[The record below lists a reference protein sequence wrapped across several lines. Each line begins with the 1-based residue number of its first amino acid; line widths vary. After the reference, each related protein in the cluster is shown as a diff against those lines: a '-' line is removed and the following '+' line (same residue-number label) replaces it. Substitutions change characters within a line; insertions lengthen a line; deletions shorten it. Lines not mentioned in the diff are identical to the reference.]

1 MSFTF
6 TFTAEQLEYNIP
18 RNPQYTEW
26 YTAMCEFLPQYNI
39 TTVSR
44 VAGFISQCAH
54 ESSDFTRTE
63 ENLNYSAQRLNQV
76 FPKYFA
82 RAGRNAA
89 HYHRQP
95 ERIANIVYA
104 NRMDNGDE
112 NSGDGWRF
120 RGRGLIQLTGRYNYT
135 QFGKSCGMTAEQVI
149 SYIET
154 KRGAIHSACWY
165 WESRNLNQ
173 AADAND
179 VNLMTRLINGGT
191 HGLRDRQI
199 RFGRAMNS
207 LGKEIDK
214 TKNIRTVRLGSRGK
228 TVKLMQEYLGITA
241 DGIFGPNTE
250 ATLKRWQQHNGL
262 IPDGIAGPNT
272 LSRMFSK

>member
-1 MSFTF
+1 MSFQFDF
-6 TFTAEQLEYNIP
+6 TPEQLEYNIP
-18 RNPQYTEW
+18 KNREHMEW
-26 YTAMCEFLPQYNI
+26 YSAMCEFLPKYDI
-39 TTVSR
+39 VTVTR

-54 ESSDFTRTE
+54 ESLDFTRTL

-82 RAGRNAA
+82 RAGRNAS

-95 ERIANIVYA
+95 EKIANVVYA

-135 QFGKSCGMTAEQVI
+135 QFGNSCGMTAEQVI
-149 SYIET
+149 PYVET

-165 WESRNLNQ
+165 WSSRNLNQ
-173 AADAND
+173 AADAHD
-179 VNLMTRLINGGT
+179 VNRMTRLINGGT

-199 RFGRAMNS
+199 RYTRAMNS
-207 LGKEIDK
+207 LGKSIDK
-214 TKNIRTVRLGSRGK
+214 TKNLRTVKLGSRGK
-228 TVKLMQEYLGITA
+228 TVAMMQEYLGIPA

-250 ATLKRWQQHNGL
+250 ATLKRWQQFNGL
-262 IPDGIAGPNT
+262 TPDGIAGPNT
-272 LSRMFSK
+272 LAKMFKS